1 MRRLWKDEDNEDR
14 KETTKMMGKR
24 KKYRARRKRVSYYWF
39 NFVFCGFISITC
51 SSSLHSFDQKFD
63 NRALVIL
70 PSEMS
75 HWKQL
80 SLTLCLRNQMM
91 KRTPT
96 VLLSIHWNGDQNVSV
111 QGHNNFDVVLYCLSM
126 QLFCRTHWLPLSVG
140 CTVWRKSSKR
150 RHKDGKE
157 VQEGW
162 KSQLHKSPVNTPDWT
177 LDNSFQH

>member
-1 MRRLWKDEDNEDR
+1 MQRKYENMRRLWKDEDNEDR

-80 SLTLCLRNQMM
+80 SLDFMSDEESDDEED
-91 KRTPT
+91 P
-96 VLLSIHWNGDQNVSV
+96 NG
-111 QGHNNFDVVLYCLSM
+111 FVV
-126 QLFCRTHWLPLSVG
+126 HPLE
-140 CTVWRKSSKR
+140 WRSKR
-150 RHKDGKE
+150 
-157 VQEGW
+157 
-162 KSQLHKSPVNTPDWT
+162 
-177 LDNSFQH
+177 